1 MTLTLTKLGALLTH
15 GFKSTSTNLRSMADI
30 FYDVYQ
36 FSPLKLSITLFLI
49 LFKSVTS
56 GIGLLLI
63 IPLLHVLGFTDSGGE
78 SSGIANAITIIFKQ
92 LHLPLNLP
100 CILLTYVTLVSFIS
114 IAAYAEQIIS
124 TKLQQQYT
132 HYLRASVYKKLLHS
146 QWQFLLNR
154 KMSDLLHS
162 TTTQIQ
168 SIGTCN
174 YQLLN
179 LLNNVILV
187 SIYFVMAFILSW
199 KMTFVACAC
208 GIFLLGL
215 LLPSH
220 RRTSEAGM
228 HHLTQNKAIFQSI
241 FEQLGALKIIKTSGL
256 ENKFIENTVK
266 ISSSM
271 EVQNQQLTKITAAT
285 KLLYSISSIILFSFL
300 LYFAITIL
308 NIPLNSMMLLLMV
321 FSRLLPNISSIQQ
334 GYQRILHQLP
344 SFRNVK
350 QLMLDCEM
358 NKETELPQN
367 AITPILKHKI
377 TLNQIKFSYQPERL
391 EPIIHQLSA
400 EIKKNSI
407 TAIVGPSG
415 IGKSTLADLVVGIL
429 QPTMGEILID
439 GHPLDSSNRLAW
451 RKTIAYITQEG
462 FLFNA
467 TIRDNLQ
474 LFSRKWSDTEL
485 WDALNSAAASEFIE
499 ELEQGL
505 DTFIGDRGIQLS
517 SGQRQRIALARALL
531 TKPQLLVLD
540 ETTNSLDTLT
550 IAKIQQALLK
560 LKEKM
565 TILIISHQSEMD
577 GFADEKIIL
586 SGTNNTFKTSKNPLR
601 SLGSRSL
608 ESL

>member
-1 MTLTLTKLGALLTH
+1 
-15 GFKSTSTNLRSMADI
+15 MADVLR
-30 FYDVYQ
+30 DVYQ
-36 FSPLKLSITLFLI
+36 FSPLKLTITLFLI

-63 IPLLHVLGFTDSGGE
+63 IPLLHVLGFSNASEE
-78 SSGIANAITIIFKQ
+78 SSGIANAITLIFKQ

-100 CILLTYVTLVSFIS
+100 CILLTYVTLVSFIAV
-114 IAAYAEQIIS
+114 AAYAEQIIS

-146 QWQFLLNR
+146 QWKFLLNR

-187 SIYFVMAFILSW
+187 SIYLAMVFILSW
-199 KMTFVACAC
+199 KMTLVACAC
-208 GIFLLGL
+208 GIFLLSL

-228 HHLTQNKAIFQSI
+228 QHLTQNKAIFQSI
-241 FEQLGALKIIKTSGL
+241 FEQLSALKMIKASGL
-256 ENKFIENTVK
+256 ENKFIENTVN

-271 EVQNQQLTKITAAT
+271 EFQNQQLTKITALT

-344 SFRNVK
+344 SFRNIK

-367 AITPILKHKI
+367 TITPIIKDKI
-377 TLNQIKFSYQPERL
+377 TLNQIKFSYQPEQL

-439 GHPLDSSNRLAW
+439 GHPINSGNRLAW
-451 RKTIAYITQEG
+451 RKTIAYIPQEG

-474 LFSRKWSDTEL
+474 LFSRKWSDIEL
-485 WDALNSAAASEFIE
+485 WTALDSAAASEFVQD
-499 ELEQGL
+499 LEQGL

-550 IAKIQQALLK
+550 IAKIQNALLK

-577 GFADEKIIL
+577 DFADEKIIL
-586 SGTNNTFKTSKNPLR
+586 TATTPIYP
-601 SLGSRSL
+601 
-608 ESL
+608 